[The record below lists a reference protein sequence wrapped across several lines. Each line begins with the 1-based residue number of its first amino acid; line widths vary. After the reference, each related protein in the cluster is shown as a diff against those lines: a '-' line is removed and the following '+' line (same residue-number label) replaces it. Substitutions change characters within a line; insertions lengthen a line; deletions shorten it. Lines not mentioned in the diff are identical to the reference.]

1 MPHVDLAPVVLILHS
16 GKGRRGTERR
26 VSRSKPDQLGQKGVS
41 DAQREFGWQANCTM
55 HEGCCEIPP

>member
-1 MPHVDLAPVVLILHS
+1 MSTLAPVVLILHS

-41 DAQREFGWQANCTM
+41 DMRCEFGWQPNCTM
-55 HEGCCEIPP
+55 RDVL